1 MNQVTWFGCTY
12 GKDRFPKQHKSKLQ
26 PRADSPFKVLR
37 NVNDNAYEI
46 DLPSTYGVSTS
57 LNVADLSPF
66 LKVQEGG

>member
-1 MNQVTWFGCTY
+1 
-12 GKDRFPKQHKSKLQ
+12 
-26 PRADSPFKVLR
+26 VLR
-37 NVNDNAYEI
+37 KINDNAYEI